1 MTVHKIA
8 VSIPRELVS
17 SARRAVRQRRATS
30 VSAYI
35 TSAMAEKAKLDRLD
49 DLLREML
56 AESGGP
62 LTTAEARAADRALGI
77 GRRGGPRRARRP

>member
-8 VSIPRELVS
+8 VSLPKELVS
-17 SARRAVRQRRATS
+17 TARRAVRQRRVAS

-35 TSAMAEKAKLDRLD
+35 TAAMAEIAELERLE

-62 LTTAEARAADRALGI
+62 SDG
-77 GRRGGPRRARRP
+77 GGGPGG